1 MDTRF
6 AKFAVETKLIKLAVE
21 TKLIKLAVETKFAK
35 FAVEIRFAKFAVETK
50 LVRLAVLINPFGIVA
65 FVAED
70 KYPTVPR
77 PITVLVRFV
86 CERKE
91 MPVIEETLSCCVE
104 RIIAVI
110 VFAVIVIVLILVPIV
125 SPISVNPVPV
135 PIKRA
140 FTVSELIVAVNEF
153 MLAVLIFV
161 VDRDEVKKA

>member
-1 MDTRF
+1 MVKFAVDTKF
-6 AKFAVETKLIKLAVE
+6 AKF
-21 TKLIKLAVETKFAK
+21 AVETKFAK
-35 FAVEIRFAKFAVETK
+35 FAVEIRFARLAVEIRFAKFAVDTK